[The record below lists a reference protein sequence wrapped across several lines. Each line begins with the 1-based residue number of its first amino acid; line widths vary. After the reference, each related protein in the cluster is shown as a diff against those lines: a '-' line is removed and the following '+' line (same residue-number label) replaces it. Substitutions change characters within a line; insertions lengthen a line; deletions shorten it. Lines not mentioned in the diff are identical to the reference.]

1 MLNYLTE
8 IIKKK
13 DIIFGDVLEIQIEKI
28 LAEKKILPNK
38 TLIVGNLPYYITSP
52 IFRKF
57 FAN

>member
-13 DIIFGDVLEIQIEKI
+13 DIIFGDVLDSDIENILKEKNIQ
-28 LAEKKILPNK
+28 ASK

-57 FAN
+57 FGN